1 MSVSPSA
8 ISRVTG
14 VAVKFKNFNTGNV
27 QMLQQRLAVIGVG
40 NHGVTYTTEKYEC
53 QGNASEIG
61 DKYGYGSPLYLAA
74 LQLFPLVGKGAGF
87 PVTFYPLAEGSGA
100 VQATGKIEIEGT
112 ATEAGSAKIVIGG
125 QKATIAIA
133 SGDTKTEIFA
143 KIKDGIDGVLA
154 MPVTAATGDDALT
167 LTSKAAGEVGNL
179 IKTRIECAVNGL
191 TFTVTQLANGVKDPD
206 VTPALEKIGEIWETA
221 ILPCFDYKNT
231 DRLDTVMVYG
241 KNRWEDLEKKPLLSF
256 WGCTDDYATRTALT
270 NARENDFINALVVSV
285 GSPELPYVVAA
296 KAMVNDILTTANDNP
311 PQGYKGLLEG
321 LEAGDDSLQEN
332 YGTRDASVKK
342 GSSTNIK
349 SGNVA
354 ELNDIVTMY
363 HPASEGN
370 YPSRR
375 YVCDMIKLQN
385 IIYNV
390 RLIMEADELKGA
402 PLIEDATVTSNKTAI
417 QPKTVKTWFL
427 NLAKNLADKA
437 IIQDVETTK
446 NGLEVAIDSENS
458 KRLNVTFP
466 VKLSGNVEVTS
477 TDIYF
482 GFYVGK

>member
-100 VQATGKIEIEGT
+100 VQASGKIEIEGT

-191 TFTVTQLANGVKDPD
+191 TFTVTQLTGGVKDPD

-241 KNRWEDLEKKPLLSF
+241 IGRWSDLEKKPLLSF
-256 WGCTDDYATRTALT
+256 WGCTDDYATRTGVT
-270 NARENDFINALVVSV
+270 DKRPNDFINSLIVSV
-285 GSPELPYVVAA
+285 GSPELPYCVAA

-311 PQGYKGLLEG
+311 PQGYKGILEG

-332 YGTRDASVKK
+332 YGTRDASIKK

-363 HPASEGN
+363 HPASEGD

-375 YVCDMIKLQN
+375 YVVDLIKLEN
-385 IIYNV
+385 VIYNV
-390 RLIMEADELKGA
+390 RLIMEADKVKGA
-402 PLIEDATVTSNKTAI
+402 PLIRNEDVTSNKAAI
-417 QPKTVKTWFL
+417 QPKTVTTWLL
-427 NLAKNLADKA
+427 NLVKDLIDKA
-437 IIQDVETTK
+437 VLQDYDTTK
-446 NGLEVAIDSENS
+446 DGLKVAIDSKNP
-458 KRLNVTFP
+458 KRLNTNIP
-466 VKLSGNVEVTS
+466 VKMSGNIEVTS
-477 TDIYF
+477 TDIDY

>member
-125 QKATIAIA
+125 QKTTIAIA

-154 MPVTAATGDDALT
+154 MPVTAANGDDALT

-191 TFTVTQLANGVKDPD
+191 TFTVTQLTGGVKDPD
-206 VTPALEKIGEIWETA
+206 VTPALDKIGEIWETA
-221 ILPCFDYKNT
+221 ILPCFDYKNK
-231 DRLDTVMVYG
+231 DRLDTTMLYCKG
-241 KNRWEDLEKKPLLSF
+241 RIDDLEKKPVLCY
-256 WGCTDDYATRTALT
+256 WGCTDDYATRTAVT
-270 NARENDFINALVVSV
+270 DARPDDWCNPLLVSV
-285 GSPELPYVVAA
+285 GSSELPYVVGA
-296 KAMVNDILTTANDNP
+296 KFLVDDILTTANENP
-311 PQGYKGLLEG
+311 AQGYKGKAEG

-332 YGTRDASVKK
+332 YNTRNVSVMK

-354 ELNDIVTMY
+354 ELNDVVTMY
-363 HPASEGN
+363 HPASEGK

-375 YVCDMIKLQN
+375 YVVDIIKLMN

-402 PLIEDATVTSNKTAI
+402 PLVEDATVTSNKTAI

-427 NLAKNLADKA
+427 NLAKSLADKA

-446 NGLEVAIDSENS
+446 NGLEVAIDSENP

>member
-14 VAVKFKNFNTGNV
+14 VTVNFKNFNTGNV

-74 LQLFPLVGKGAGF
+74 LQLFPLIGKGAGF

-100 VQATGKIEIEGT
+100 VQASGKIEIEGT

-154 MPVTAATGDDALT
+154 MPVTAANGDDALT

-191 TFTVTQLANGVKDPD
+191 TFTVTQLTGGVKDPD
-206 VTPALEKIGEIWETA
+206 VTPALDKIGEIWETA

-231 DRLDTVMVYG
+231 DRLDTTMLYCKG
-241 KNRWEDLEKKPLLSF
+241 RIDDLEKKPVLCY
-256 WGCTDDYATRTALT
+256 WGCTDDYATRTAVT
-270 NARENDFINALVVSV
+270 DARPDDWCNPLLVSV
-285 GSPELPYVVAA
+285 GSSELPYVVGA
-296 KAMVNDILTTANDNP
+296 KFLVDDILTTANENP
-311 PQGYKGLLEG
+311 AQGYKGKAEG

-332 YGTRDASVKK
+332 YNTRNASVMK

-354 ELNDIVTMY
+354 ELNDVVTMY
-363 HPASEGN
+363 HPASEGK

-375 YVCDMIKLQN
+375 YVVDIIKLMN

-402 PLIEDATVTSNKTAI
+402 PLVEDSTVTSNKTAI

-427 NLAKNLADKA
+427 NLAKSLADKA

-446 NGLEVAIDSENS
+446 NGLEVAIDSENP

>member
-14 VAVKFKNFNTGNV
+14 VTVNFKNFNTGNV

-100 VQATGKIEIEGT
+100 VQAGGKIEIEGT

-125 QKATIAIA
+125 QKAIIAIA

-154 MPVTAATGDDALT
+154 MPVTAATGDNALT

-191 TFTVTQLANGVKDPD
+191 TFTVTQLTGGVKDPD
-206 VTPALEKIGEIWETA
+206 VTPALDKIGEIWETA

-231 DRLDTVMVYG
+231 DRLDTTMLYCKG
-241 KNRWEDLEKKPLLSF
+241 RIDDLEKKPVLCY
-256 WGCTDDYATRTALT
+256 WGCTDDYATRTAVT
-270 NARENDFINALVVSV
+270 DARPDDWCNPLLVSV
-285 GSPELPYVVAA
+285 GSSELPYVVGA
-296 KAMVNDILTTANDNP
+296 KFLVDDILTTANENP
-311 PQGYKGLLEG
+311 AQGYKGKAEG

-332 YGTRDASVKK
+332 YNTRNASVMK

-354 ELNDIVTMY
+354 ELNDVVTMY
-363 HPASEGN
+363 HPASEGK

-375 YVCDMIKLQN
+375 YVVDIIKLMN

-402 PLIEDATVTSNKTAI
+402 PLVEDATVTSNKTAI

-427 NLAKNLADKA
+427 NLAKSLADKA

-446 NGLEVAIDSENS
+446 NGLEVAIDSENP

-466 VKLSGNVEVTS
+466 VKLSGNVEITS